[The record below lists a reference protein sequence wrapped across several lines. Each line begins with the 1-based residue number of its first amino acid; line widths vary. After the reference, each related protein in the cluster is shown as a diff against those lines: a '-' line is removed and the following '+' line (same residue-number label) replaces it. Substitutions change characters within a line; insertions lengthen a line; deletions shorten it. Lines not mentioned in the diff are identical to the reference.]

1 MDFADIVCA
10 RRSIRRYVQ
19 KEISDGDLRRLVDF
33 ARLAPSGKN
42 GQNLRFC
49 VIRKPELAEKVF
61 AETAWAGFIAPR
73 RTPVW
78 GKDAPVAFI
87 ALTVKK
93 EAFNVT
99 VAADSGAAI
108 ENILLGAVS
117 LGLGG
122 CWIGAF
128 NKANVHELLAL
139 PEDVECLNLVALGYP
154 AEKPLLEDT
163 DDPENIRYY
172 LDEDDRLHVPKLSV
186 DELTTWL

>member
-10 RRSIRRYVQ
+10 RRSIRRYMQ

-33 ARLAPSGKN
+33 ARIAPSGKN

-78 GKDAPVAFI
+78 GKDAPAAFI

-93 EAFNVT
+93 EAFNMT

-139 PEDVECLNLVALGYP
+139 PDDVECLYLVALGYP
-154 AEKPLLEDT
+154 AEEPLLEDT
-163 DDPENIRYY
+163 DDPENLRYY